1 MLVGSYKMQKLKIL
15 HTCEFYHPN
24 VGGAQLVIQEI
35 SERLARRGHDVFV
48 ATQTDLNRN
57 FDDFNGVGIYQFP
70 ISGNLVDG
78 FCGPINDYLELIRKS
93 DWDVMMNYALLQWS
107 MDLAML
113 ILPELHQVT
122 IGSTCGLSTLYMPH
136 CSDYYKNLPVILRKY
151 DHLIFH
157 SSKYRDAKF
166 SESNNISNWSVIP
179 NAIREQ
185 EFYDLNS
192 SNSFRLRH
200 QIPTEDFL
208 ILCVANIT
216 GIKGQEDLLEVFLN
230 AELPNST
237 LLLVGKNYIGS
248 KNTIPES
255 KDFIDFR
262 GIKKKVRS
270 VEMTRADV
278 IESYFAADLF
288 VLFSE
293 IECAPLVLYESAA
306 AGLPFISTDV
316 GNSKEIAQVTGAGII
331 VEGDFLP
338 NGLTKVN
345 KLSAVKTI
353 EKIYKDHDLR
363 IQMGLSGRNSVL
375 KYFTWEKIVDE
386 YEDLYFRLISKKKK
400 FL

>member
-1 MLVGSYKMQKLKIL
+1 
-15 HTCEFYHPN
+15 
-24 VGGAQLVIQEI
+24 
-35 SERLARRGHDVFV
+35 
-48 ATQTDLNRN
+48 
-57 FDDFNGVGIYQFP
+57 
-70 ISGNLVDG
+70 
-78 FCGPINDYLELIRKS
+78 
-93 DWDVMMNYALLQWS
+93 
-107 MDLAML
+107 
-113 ILPELHQVT
+113 
-122 IGSTCGLSTLYMPH
+122 
-136 CSDYYKNLPVILRKY
+136 
-151 DHLIFH
+151 
-157 SSKYRDAKF
+157 
-166 SESNNISNWSVIP
+166 
-179 NAIREQ
+179 
-185 EFYDLNS
+185 
-192 SNSFRLRH
+192 
-200 QIPTEDFL
+200 
-208 ILCVANIT
+208 
-216 GIKGQEDLLEVFLN
+216 
-230 AELPNST
+230 
-237 LLLVGKNYIGS
+237 
-248 KNTIPES
+248 
-255 KDFIDFR
+255 
-262 GIKKKVRS
+262 
-270 VEMTRADV
+270 MTRADV